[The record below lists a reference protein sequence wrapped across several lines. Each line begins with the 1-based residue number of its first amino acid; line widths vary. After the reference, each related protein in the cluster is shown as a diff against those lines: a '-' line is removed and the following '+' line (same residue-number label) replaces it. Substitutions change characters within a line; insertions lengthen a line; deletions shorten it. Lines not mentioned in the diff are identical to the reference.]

1 MITMGPWPFK
11 LNAIFGFL
19 LNVIMV
25 FFPPGLSR
33 DHQELNEHRSVPN
46 GCQTTTE
53 PFWQITEFIQNSSI
67 VPLFLVV
74 FIVLGLIP
82 FMVFATFVSSSFLV
96 LATSAFIVLGGTFMI
111 AIAAFLIF
119 IVPAIFLGGGT
130 AVFLYLTFYAGARIL
145 QITKHI

>member
-1 MITMGPWPFK
+1 
-11 LNAIFGFL
+11 
-19 LNVIMV
+19 MV
-25 FFPPGLSR
+25 FFPLGLSH
-33 DHQELNEHRSVPN
+33 DHQELNEHGSVPN

-53 PFWQITEFIQNSSI
+53 PFWQITTEFIQNSSI
-67 VPLFLVV
+67 LPLFLVV

-96 LATSAFIVLGGTFMI
+96 LATSAFIVIGGTFMI
-111 AIAAFLIF
+111 AFAAFLIF
-119 IVPAIFLGGGT
+119 IVPALFIGGGT